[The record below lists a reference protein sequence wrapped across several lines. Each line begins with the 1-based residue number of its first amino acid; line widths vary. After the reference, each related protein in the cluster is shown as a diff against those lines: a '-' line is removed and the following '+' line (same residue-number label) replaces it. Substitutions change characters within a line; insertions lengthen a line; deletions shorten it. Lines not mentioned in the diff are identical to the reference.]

1 MSSPLGLPIGLE
13 AAVMTPTGV
22 IFLFFSSVS
31 SPIAPAN
38 GVLLLKFML
47 VFDEEGDRRD
57 SSDHLISEA

>member
-1 MSSPLGLPIGLE
+1 MMHEASKSTPSFAMLCLFYNTSSP
-13 AAVMTPTGV
+13 V
-22 IFLFFSSVS
+22 
-31 SPIAPAN
+31 APAN